1 MAIEK
6 FQEKFIQ
13 IIIPLFEES
22 IENRKKYYLE
32 NPKSEKAHVENI
44 IISCSNT
51 NGKISGLSCM
61 LHGLVG
67 LIAILPELKSTVEKL
82 NY

>member
-51 NGKISGLSCM
+51 NGKISCM